1 MGDEF
6 EEFLQKKAQKFHAET
21 WEHFHKGSDDP
32 DWKHAKDKE
41 ILIGEILSEYYYYSD
56 CC

>member
-6 EEFLQKKAQKFHAET
+6 EEFLQKRADEIHAET

-32 DWKHAKDKE
+32 DWQHAKDKE
-41 ILIGEILSEYYYYSD
+41 KLIGEIYRKYHEIHCL
-56 CC
+56 